1 MVIGG
6 LKEGKNEG
14 KPETVRMPWGYG
26 LEGWKALNPTQP
38 ICITMTDDKGRQLGI
53 ELLGQLKREIY
64 IDESAKSTNR
74 SPPASPPAKISH
86 PVGGCSPRST
96 LHSG

>member
-1 MVIGG
+1 MTPISFA
-6 LKEGKNEG
+6 
-14 KPETVRMPWGYG
+14 RFRFG
-26 LEGWKALNPTQP
+26 LEGWQALNPTQP